1 MGSAQA
7 QRSFNEGG
15 GVVTIK
21 QLSQLHRTLRCGVSG
36 RLACVALVLLTLS
49 CGRDLPLEP
58 PGSNVAL
65 YYPTSLALSPDGR
78 TGYIVNTN
86 FNQRFSAGWITSFD
100 VGTLFSSAM
109 PRQAL
114 HRQALT
120 PSLGGKLSLSA
131 DGLHGFVAHRGSG
144 VLTVL
149 DMQPGA
155 AERVTCSAAGNRPT
169 DLPPMLRRTDCD
181 RAHLVDLIDGMQQV
195 AKAQHY
201 SLNFRDLQDPAPVAY
216 LAGNATQ
223 APGLVVG
230 FLGSGW
236 LASLSTPASGKVAV
250 LNNYALPN
258 TSLHTLAVQAGAQ
271 SVGHPTALY
280 ATSRRTRASDR
291 PSAVL
296 AFDLAALSPGPAGLD
311 AQPGATTADLAADAG
326 GLDSRGLVQS
336 PDGVHLVAIDRFP
349 DALVVLRRSALPISV
364 DSGPQPLGSTAPL
377 TPAEVPAVASVD
389 QLRVVSTAAIYEGR
403 LTDVLYLPRQNGDLI
418 VASSVDSD
426 TLYFFSL
433 RGDAIALVG
442 RLKLERAQGPYA
454 LAQVTVNNRSTLLAT
469 TFYDHG
475 LVAIDV
481 SAADP
486 KNFTQLFEVHEDD
499 LQSAQRAQ

>member
-1 MGSAQA
+1 
-7 QRSFNEGG
+7 
-15 GVVTIK
+15 VVTVK
-21 QLSQLHRTLRCGVSG
+21 QLSQGCYAARFGVIG
-36 RLACVALVLLTLS
+36 RLCCVASLLLTVS

-58 PGSNVAL
+58 PSSTVAL
-65 YYPTSLALSPDGR
+65 YYPTSLALSPDGK

-100 VGTLFSSAM
+100 VGTLFTSAM

-114 HRQALT
+114 HRQVLT

-155 AERVTCSAAGNRPT
+155 AERVTCGTAGSASA

-195 AKAQHY
+195 AKAQNY

-216 LAGNATQ
+216 LAGNAMQ
-223 APGLVVG
+223 APSLVVG
-230 FLGSGW
+230 FLNSGW
-236 LASLSTPASGKVAV
+236 LASLSAPASGKVAV
-250 LNNYALPN
+250 VNNYALPY
-258 TSLHTLAVQAGAQ
+258 TSLHTLAVQAGAF
-271 SVGHPTALY
+271 GTGRPTALY
-280 ATSRRTRASDR
+280 ATSRHTRASDR
-291 PSAVL
+291 PSSVL
-296 AFDLAALSPGPAGLD
+296 AFELAALSPGPGGLG
-311 AQPGATTADLAADAG
+311 AQPATTTVDLAADAG

-336 PDGVHLVAIDRFP
+336 PDGIHLVAIDRFP
-349 DALVVLRRSALPISV
+349 DALVVLRRSAIPVSV
-364 DSGPQPLGSTAPL
+364 DSGVPPVGSAAPL
-377 TPAEVPAVASVD
+377 PQVEVPGVAKID
-389 QLRVVSTAAIYEGR
+389 QLRVVSTAAIDEGR
-403 LTDVLYLPRQNGDLI
+403 LTDILYVPRANGDLI

-442 RLKLERAQGPYA
+442 RLKLERAQGPFA
-454 LAQVTVNNRSTLLAT
+454 LAQLTVNNRPTLLAT

-486 KNFTQLFEVHEDD
+486 INFTQLFEVHEDD